1 MSTTAVLRSEWI
13 KMRSLRSVA
22 GSLIAVLGVT
32 LAVTLLAFSTVSQS
46 EAAHAGV
53 DPVFGAFYALSF
65 GQIAA
70 ISFGATALSAEYLNG
85 ALRISL
91 AAVPR
96 RSLLY
101 AAKIAVVGAPALAV
115 GLVSSFSTFF
125 LGQAFMG
132 KYAIDLG
139 EPGALRAAF
148 GGGIYL
154 ALMALLAAGLTVLL
168 RSAVAVLSL
177 LIPFVLIVSFVIGDA
192 SSGVAQFLP
201 DKAGQLV
208 LHQNPE
214 AVLDRGV
221 DSQWQRPGP
230 LPRCWRAGGRSGAG
244 TRRTLPRYGCGSP
257 RLQCGSERLKVS
269 QSSRRGADCQC
280 RAVYWRHDHRTSSP
294 PHRRDAHLGL
304 PHGAHPVWL
313 GSQRAR
319 IPHGVAARG
328 RRSLGRRRGAET
340 GAPGPVPS

>member
-22 GSLIAVLGVT
+22 GSLIAVLIVT
-32 LAVTLLAFSTVSQS
+32 LAVTLLAFSTVGQS
-46 EAAHAGV
+46 EAAQAGA
-53 DPVFGAFYALSF
+53 DPVFNAFYALNF

-101 AAKIAVVGAPALAV
+101 AVKITVVGAPALAV

-125 LGQAFMG
+125 LGQMFMG

-154 ALMALLAAGLTVLL
+154 MLMALLAAGLTVVL

-177 LIPFVLIVSFVIGDA
+177 LIPFVLIVSFVVGDA

-201 DKAGQLV
+201 DRAGQLV

-214 AVLDRGV
+214 GSLGPWGGLAVAAVWAVAAL
-221 DSQWQRPGP
+221 
-230 LPRCWRAGGRSGAG
+230 LSGWW
-244 TRRTLPRYGCGSP
+244 
-257 RLQCGSERLKVS
+257 
-269 QSSRRGADCQC
+269 
-280 RAVYWRHDHRTSSP
+280 AVR
-294 PHRRDAHLGL
+294 RRDA
-304 PHGAHPVWL
+304 
-313 GSQRAR
+313 
-319 IPHGVAARG
+319 
-328 RRSLGRRRGAET
+328 
-340 GAPGPVPS
+340 